1 MKYKNFEYMIDG
13 DQYVIIVDSANRIWC
28 KTISDVKEV
37 IDKHLVDYDRYFGDK
52 RFSEFFPTHN

>member
-1 MKYKNFEYMIDG
+1 MIDG